1 MKSFFS
7 SIFLL
12 LLLTSGSL
20 ELLNKIIAQ
29 HFYRHGM
36 DEVADKLIKESGIP
50 VEEILSEPYAD
61 LHRIFEEINNRNL
74 QSALEWATQHSNEL
88 DSKNSSLEFKLHRLA
103 FLQILEKGIQAQ
115 GEAIS
120 YARTYFSKFVDRFE
134 KDIQILM
141 GTLIYL
147 QSGIQNSPY
156 KCKHKNIKVK
166 NWILN
171 IDLNFFFVVDLWA
184 PEMWIEAADVFLKDA
199 CNILGINKDS
209 ALSVITFLKLSI
221 FFLGFRY
228 FLQLSLTFLF
238 LLCR

>member
-221 FFLGFRY
+221 FF
-228 FLQLSLTFLF
+228 
-238 LLCR
+238 

>member
-1 MKSFFS
+1 MKNHFLCSMKSFFS

-171 IDLNFFFVVDLWA
+171 IDLNFFFRCRSLGPRNVD
-184 PEMWIEAADVFLKDA
+184 
-199 CNILGINKDS
+199 
-209 ALSVITFLKLSI
+209 
-221 FFLGFRY
+221 
-228 FLQLSLTFLF
+228 
-238 LLCR
+238 